1 MIAVKLKAIQ
11 TGLDSLLWMKYT
23 LLVEVMNHLHTYLI
37 SHNTRQNNWRTE
49 GRIVLTDN
57 LPDFSSCFQVMKVND
72 ENVGYSP
79 EYLKLQRAV
88 SLFGTEAGQEEGAA
102 FPDNGGSLEFRI
114 KSIVLSLIV
123 YAVNSFSYLNDG
135 GKSWPHVCK
144 LVENPSIHVNLRM
157 IIKQPFFKVK

>member
-1 MIAVKLKAIQ
+1 MKLKTIQ
-11 TGLDSLLWMKYT
+11 TCLDSLLWMKYT
-23 LLVEVMNHLHTYLI
+23 LLDEVINHLHIYLI
-37 SHNTRQNNWRTE
+37 SNNTRQNNWRTE

-57 LPDFSSCFQVMKVND
+57 LPDFSSSCQVVKVND

-79 EYLKLQRAV
+79 EDLKLQCAV

-123 YAVNSFSYLNDG
+123 
-135 GKSWPHVCK
+135 
-144 LVENPSIHVNLRM
+144 
-157 IIKQPFFKVK
+157 